1 MTTKVKSFKIHHN
14 GNNERTE
21 VEMDRLLTLKEVA
34 EITGKAVRTLYNA
47 KSTGRYPLKFIKLGR
62 SVRVKESDLNAWIDR
77 V

>member
-1 MTTKVKSFKIHHN
+1 
-14 GNNERTE
+14 
-21 VEMDRLLTLKEVA
+21 MDRLLTLKEVS

>member
-1 MTTKVKSFKIHHN
+1 MKVKIHQN
-14 GNNERTE
+14 GNNKCTE
-21 VEMDRLLTLKEVA
+21 GGMDRLLTLKEVS